1 MLSFVYTKFMKNQ
14 ILVTKSKSK
23 TPCTKEQPNETINV
37 CPPLSQLSTK
47 QDWFKF
53 QFAFSI
59 CILVVSILG
68 GCFYF
73 YQLGKKE
80 DFSDKLLAN
89 YNVYRLYSSR

>member
-37 CPPLSQLSTK
+37 CPPLYQLSTK

-68 GCFYF
+68 GCFYL